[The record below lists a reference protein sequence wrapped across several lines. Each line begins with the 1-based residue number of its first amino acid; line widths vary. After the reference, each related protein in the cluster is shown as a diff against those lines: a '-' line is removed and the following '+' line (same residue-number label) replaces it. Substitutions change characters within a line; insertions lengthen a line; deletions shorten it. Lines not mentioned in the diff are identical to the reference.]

1 MITLRNITLRRGN
14 KTLLEGASA
23 AFVPG
28 ARIGVVG
35 ANGCGKSTLFTVL
48 TGETHPDGGD
58 LDMPPRLALSQ
69 VQQEIDAAG
78 ILRPALEFVLDGDT
92 ELRAAEAEIAAAET
106 ADDGVRLGH
115 AHENFLA
122 MDGWSAPA
130 RAASILD
137 GLGFAVPDHSRPVGE
152 FSGGWRM
159 RINLAR
165 ALVRRA
171 DLLLL
176 DEPTNHLDL
185 DAVMWLER
193 WLAAFR
199 GTLFLISHDRE
210 LLDGTVTEILHFDNT
225 KLKQYTGNYDGF
237 EQARAMALSQQAAAF
252 TRQQRE
258 IEKLHSFVDR
268 FRAKASKAKQA
279 QSRLKALERME
290 RIAPAHVDSPFSFSF
305 REAPSSPDP
314 VLQLED
320 CIAGYGDRI
329 VIDEV
334 NLSIQRG
341 ARYGLLGR
349 NGAGKSTLIQL
360 IAGRLAPL
368 AGSPEDARREGK
380 GLRIGYFAQHQL
392 EALDLEASPVLHLQ
406 RLDPRV
412 REQELRDYLG
422 GFNFPG
428 DIALEPVARLSG
440 GEKARLALALI
451 IWQRPNLLLLDEPTN
466 HLDIDMRESL
476 TEALQEY
483 TGALVLVSHDRH
495 LLRTTC
501 DAFLLVAGG
510 QVVPY
515 DGDLDDYRQAMTSRR
530 PGETQPAKG
539 PSRKDERREAA
550 QNRDAQ
556 AKNRRGIEKKIKMVE
571 ARIASVTAEQLRCD
585 GQLASPEFYGDG
597 SSEEVRK
604 ALRERTRIAT
614 AIEELEAEWLALN
627 TEIEKMAAD

>member
-1 MITLRNITLRRGN
+1 LITLRNLTIRRGD
-14 KTLLEGASA
+14 KLLLDDASA

-28 ARIGVVG
+28 ARVGVVG
-35 ANGCGKSTLFTVL
+35 ANGCGKSTLFSVFA
-48 TGETHPDGGD
+48 GEMHTDGGD
-58 LDMPPRLALSQ
+58 LDMPPRLAMSR
-69 VQQEIDAAG
+69 VQQEIESTDAIA
-78 ILRPALEFVLDGDT
+78 IEFVLDGDPEYRT
-92 ELRAAEAEIAAAET
+92 AEAEIAAAEAT
-106 ADDGVRLGH
+106 DDGLRMAT
-115 AHENFLA
+115 AHEKFQA
-122 MDGWSAPA
+122 IDGWAARA

-137 GLGFAVPDHSRPVGE
+137 GLGFAVPDHTRPVGE

-159 RINLAR
+159 RISLAR
-165 ALVRRA
+165 ALVRKA

-210 LLDGTVTEILHFDNT
+210 LLDGTATEILHFDGG
-225 KLKQYTGNYDGF
+225 KLKQYTGNYAEF
-237 EQARAMALSQQAAAF
+237 ESQRAMALSQQTAAF
-252 TRQQRE
+252 KRQQRE

-290 RIAPAHVDSPFSFSF
+290 RIAPAHVDSPFTFSF
-305 REAPSSPDP
+305 REAPGSPDP

-320 CIAGYGDRI
+320 CRAGYGDRAI
-329 VIDEV
+329 IDSV
-334 NLSIQRG
+334 SLSIQQG
-341 ARYGLLGR
+341 ARFGLLGR

-368 AGSPEDARREGK
+368 SGSPPDARREGK

-392 EALDLEASPVLHLQ
+392 EALDMQASPLLHLL
-406 RLDPRV
+406 RLNPRV

-422 GFNFPG
+422 GFAFPG
-428 DIALEPVARLSG
+428 DVALEPVARLSG
-440 GEKARLALALI
+440 GEKARLALALL

-466 HLDIDMRESL
+466 HLDIDMREAL

-483 TGALVLVSHDRH
+483 SGALVLVSHDRH

-501 DAFLLVAGG
+501 DAFLLVADG

-515 DGDLDDYRQAMTSRR
+515 DGDLDDYRQALASRR
-530 PGETQPAKG
+530 PTADDRAPKG
-539 PSRKDERREAA
+539 QSRKDERREAA
-550 QNRDAQ
+550 QAREAQ
-556 AKNRRGIEKKIKMVE
+556 TREKRQIEKQIKKIE
-571 ARIASVTAEQLRCD
+571 AEMTRVSAEQSRVD
-585 GQLASPEFYGDG
+585 GLLSAPDFYGDG
-597 SSEEVRK
+597 SSDAVRK
-604 ALRERTRIAT
+604 TLADRARVIA
-614 AIEELEAEWLALN
+614 AMEKLEAEWLDMQ
-627 TEIEKMAAD
+627 TQIEAVPN

>member
-171 DLLLL
+171 ELLL

>member
-14 KTLLEGASA
+14 KSLLEAASA

-28 ARIGVVG
+28 ARVGVVG

-78 ILRPALEFVLDGDT
+78 ILRPALEFVLDGDP
-92 ELRAAEAEIAAAET
+92 ELRAAEAEITAAEA

-137 GLGFAVPDHSRPVGE
+137 GLGFAAADHSRPVGE

-185 DAVMWLER
+185 DAVMWLEK

-210 LLDGTVTEILHFDNT
+210 LLDGTVTEILHFDNA

-237 EQARAMALSQQAAAF
+237 EQARSMALSQQSAAF
-252 TRQQRE
+252 TKQQRE
-258 IEKLHSFVDR
+258 VEKLQLFVDR

-290 RIAPAHVDSPFSFSF
+290 RIAPAHVDSPFTFSF

-320 CIAGYGDRI
+320 CIAGYGDSVI
-329 VIDEV
+329 IDEV

-368 AGSPEDARREGK
+368 EGSPSDARREGK

-392 EALDLEASPVLHLQ
+392 EALDLEASPILHLQ

-428 DIALEPVARLSG
+428 AIALEPVARLSG

-466 HLDIDMRESL
+466 HLDIDMREAL

-501 DAFLLVAGG
+501 DAFLLVADG

-515 DGDLDDYRQAMTSRR
+515 DGDLDDYRQAMTARR
-530 PGETQPAKG
+530 PGEAQSGKG

-556 AKNRRGIEKKIKMVE
+556 TKNRRSVEKKIKAVE
-571 ARIASVTAEQLRCD
+571 TRMTAVAAEQAHCD
-585 GQLASPEFYGDG
+585 GQLASAEFYGDG
-597 SSEEVRK
+597 SSAAVRQM
-604 ALRERTRIAT
+604 LQERARIAT
-614 AIEELEAEWLALN
+614 ATEQLEAEWLALN
-627 TEIEKMAAD
+627 AEIEKMTA